1 VVELV
6 CLDVT
11 QGPDTVGT
19 IRRLWDAGHAVFPL
33 DQRLPATAKR
43 ALIAAVRPTRIIE
56 ANGETSLPDGAP
68 AEPGDAVVVV
78 TSGSSGEPK
87 AVVHTHDSVVA
98 SARAT
103 SARLGV
109 TADDIWLAC
118 LPISHIGGLSVVM
131 RSMVTGV
138 PVIVQPKFTVEG
150 YEHAANDGATLV
162 SLVHTALSRVDAH
175 RYRTVL
181 LGGSAAPI
189 DLPGNVVTTYGMTET
204 GSGVVY
210 DGHALDGVEIR
221 IVDGEIH
228 IRCDMLMRGYRN
240 APTTI
245 DADGWLHTGDIGSMS
260 NDGRLTV
267 TGRRGD
273 MIISGGENI
282 YPREIEDVIAEVPGV
297 HEVAVVG
304 VDDTEWGQHVTAL
317 FTVMPGA
324 SVDEQMVLEHCR
336 SRMAS
341 YKKPKDVR
349 IVDSFP
355 LNSTGK
361 IAKKVLRE
369 QLNAEARQS

>member
-1 VVELV
+1 MVELV

-56 ANGETSLPDGAP
+56 ANGETSLPDRAP

-162 SLVHTALSRVDAH
+162 SLVHTALTRVDAH

-181 LGGSAAPI
+181 LGGSAAPV
-189 DLPGNVVTTYGMTET
+189 DLPDNVVTTYGMTET

-228 IRCDMLMRGYRN
+228 IRCKMLMRGYRN

-260 NDGRLTV
+260 PDGRLTV

-282 YPREIEDVIAEVPGV
+282 WPEPIERVLSHIAGV
-297 HEVAVVG
+297 RDCAVVG
-304 VDDTEWGQHVTAL
+304 VSDAEWGQRVVAVVDTTPGESVTIDAIRAAVKEQL
-317 FTVMPGA
+317 PAFMAPHDVVHMPIPRTQ
-324 SVDEQMVLEHCR
+324 S
-336 SRMAS
+336 
-341 YKKPKDVR
+341 
-349 IVDSFP
+349 
-355 LNSTGK
+355 GK
-361 IAKKVLRE
+361 IQRHLIVGALGGR
-369 QLNAEARQS
+369 SGD